1 MADSV
6 LLLVYADGGGFGPRA
21 EAFGSDGADVE
32 AEELAD
38 GQAGE
43 VEADGAVGDD
53 GEGSPDDAI
62 GVGEASDELVFV
74 EAGIVDAAPAGLH
87 TAFEEGVFLCDD
99 LLLFLFGQG
108 VDPLPMLTCL
118 GALRL

>member
-32 AEELAD
+32 AEEFPD
-38 GQAGE
+38 GEAAE
-43 VEADGAVGDD
+43 VEADRAVGDS
-53 GEGSPDDAI
+53 GEGFPDD
-62 GVGEASDELVFV
+62 GVGIAEAGDELIFV
-74 EAGIVDAAPAGLH
+74 EGGLVDAAPAGLH